1 MLSRFFATIK
11 SVVTSRLFYI
21 ALVFLTLVGV
31 LVFRMY
37 NLQIKEQAELSEVQ
51 EYIDVIE
58 RPISATRGNIYDSEG
73 RLLAYNELSYSVFLE
88 DSASLSTNAEK
99 NQMIYKLYKLL
110 RSHGYEPEIDFAIY
124 IDDNGELQFN
134 VSGNAELRFKKNAY
148 GLRTVNDL
156 SEKQKNATAADVFNF
171 LAYGDKTAAMFQVSK
186 DYSLQETLDIITVRY
201 QYFSNPDKTAR
212 YTLIT
217 NVDDTAMAAIKESQG
232 DLPGVTIEQK
242 LKRVYNYSFY
252 LSHIIGYTGLINESE
267 LEELNADG
275 EELYISTDYVGKTG
289 IEKEFES
296 ELAGEKGIERVT
308 LNSAGRII
316 SSEIVKEPVS
326 GNNVYLTIDAE
337 LQKDYYYVL
346 ETNIKD
352 VLLSCIV
359 NDMDYG
365 TKGESSDDIKIP
377 VYEVYYAL
385 FNNHVLDMKHIASEE
400 RTEQEDNVYTLYK
413 DYRNN
418 VISTLENHFRFGN
431 TTRAKKLSEEM
442 QAFINFFYAQ
452 MKSNGFVV
460 SDKIDTTDPVYIAYD
475 ADETSFYEYMVH
487 LINKECVSLEA
498 LGIEG
503 SFLTTEEIYN
513 ILISKTFDTLNDNE
527 AFDLMIYR
535 DLIFEYKLKGKQ
547 ICLLLFDQNV
557 LEYNE
562 SDYSRIQSGRT
573 SAYDFITK
581 KIDALEITPAQLA
594 LEPCS
599 GYIVQTDCNSGGVIA
614 LVNYPSYD
622 NNMLANKID
631 WDYYQSLIAD
641 KSNPLYNRV
650 TQSRTPTGSTIKPM
664 VAVCGLLNKVIT
676 INEKIHDSIL
686 FEKIDPSPSCW
697 KETGHGDQDVSAA
710 IMNSC
715 NYFFFE
721 VGYRLSTKGQSTI
734 VDAEGNKKLRYSDS
748 QGIQFLKQTGSLF
761 GFDENT
767 GIEISEAE
775 PQFAETDAVR
785 ASIGYGHK
793 FTATEISRYATAIG
807 TCGKVLKYTLIHKIT
822 DKSGNTIYSTEPQIV
837 RQIEGIS
844 DKEWSQIKYGMQR
857 VISNSTTL
865 RKAYSIIPYTVGA
878 KTGTAEVSDNSA
890 PHGLCISY
898 APLDNPETSVIAVIQ
913 NGYSGTN
920 AALVANGVYKRYYNI
935 KEEVELGEIIT
946 IGD

>member
-1 MLSRFFATIK
+1 MINRIFSAIK

-21 ALVFLTLVGV
+21 GLIFLSLVCV
-31 LVFRMY
+31 LVLRMY
-37 NLQIKEQAELSEVQ
+37 KLQINEQTEIGEVQ
-51 EYIDVIE
+51 EYLDVIE

-73 RLLAYNELSYSVFLE
+73 RLLAYNDLSYSVFLE
-88 DSASLSTNAEK
+88 DSAILTTNAEK
-99 NQMIYKLYKLL
+99 NEMIHKLYKLL

-124 IDDNGELQFN
+124 IDENGELQFN
-134 VSGNAELRFKKNAY
+134 VTGNAELRFKKNAY

-156 SEKQKNATAADVFNF
+156 SEKQKNATAKDVFEF
-171 LAYGDKTAAMFQVSK
+171 MAYGDKTAAMFQVSK
-186 DYSLQETLDIITVRY
+186 DYSLQESLDIVTVRY
-201 QYFSNPDKTAR
+201 QYFSSPDKTTR

-217 NVDDTAMAAIKESQG
+217 NVDEEAMAAIKEAQG

-252 LSHIIGYTGLINESE
+252 LSHIIGYTGLINDAE
-267 LEELNADG
+267 LEEMNKDG
-275 EELYISTDYVGKTG
+275 EHLYTSTDYVGKTG
-289 IEKEFES
+289 IEKEFEKD
-296 ELAGEKGIERVT
+296 LAGKKGVERVT

-316 SSEIVKEPVS
+316 STEIVEEPVS

-337 LQKDYYYVL
+337 LQKDYYYIL
-346 ETNIKD
+346 ESNIKD

-377 VYEVYYAL
+377 IYEVYYAL
-385 FNNHVLDMKHIASEE
+385 FNNHVLDMNSIAGED
-400 RTEQEDNVYTLYK
+400 RTEQEDIVYGLYK
-413 DYRNN
+413 DYRDN
-418 VISTLENHFRFGN
+418 VISTLQNHFLFGN
-431 TTRAKKLSEEM
+431 TTKAKRLSEAM
-442 QAFINFFYAQ
+442 QEFINFFYTQ
-452 MKSNGFVV
+452 MKSNKYVLA
-460 SDKIDTTDPVYIAYD
+460 DKIDTTDPVYIAYD

-487 LINKECVSLEA
+487 LINKEWVSLEA

-513 ILISKTFDTLNDNE
+513 ILIEKTFETLADNE
-527 AFDLMIYR
+527 SFDLMIYR

-562 SDYSRIQSGRT
+562 AEYSKIKSGKT
-573 SAYDFITK
+573 SAYEFLTK
-581 KIDALEITPAQLA
+581 KIETLDITPAQLA

-599 GYIVQTDCNSGGVIA
+599 GYLVQTKCDSGEVIA

-631 WDYYQSLIAD
+631 WDYYQGLIAD

-664 VAVCGLLNKVIT
+664 VAVCGLLNDVIT
-676 INEKIHDSIL
+676 ISEKIHDNIL
-686 FEKIDPSPSCW
+686 FDKIDPSPSCW

-715 NYFFFE
+715 NFYFFE
-721 VGYRLSTKGQSTI
+721 LGYRLATRGQPKIT
-734 VDAEGNKKLRYSDS
+734 DADGNKKLKYSDS
-748 QGIQFLKQTGSLF
+748 QGLQFLKQTGALF

-775 PQFAETDAVR
+775 PQFAENDAIR

-807 TCGKVLKYTLIHKIT
+807 TCGKVMKYTIIKKIT
-822 DKSGNTIYSTEPQIV
+822 DKSGDVIYSAEPQIV

-844 DKEWSQIKYGMQR
+844 SYEWSQIKYGMQR

-898 APLDNPETSVIAVIQ
+898 APIDTPETSVVAVIQ

-935 KEEVELGEIIT
+935 NEEVELGEIIT